1 MSRLLDRIEREMT
14 QPRRTPRQER
24 IRRISVILLLLLIP
38 LIGGELLLRLAGFY
52 RPQIDYHTQ
61 QNLLKQAGQALNTRF
76 NTDAFQYDP
85 RLLWKLQPG
94 KNLEG
99 LTIDDRGLLS
109 WQSSS
114 AKTPRTVRPL
124 TILCLGDSVTAV
136 TYKTYPEIT
145 ERLAAAGANSRPL
158 QVWNAA
164 VPGYSTAQAL
174 RRLQDLK
181 DLQPD
186 VVVFCFGWSDHFPAL
201 NLPDNDLGAANAIT
215 GRIHTLLKDVRLYQL
230 IGSPLV
236 ASIQTGLPKN
246 TEADPSDHSRVPLPQ
261 FRQNLVQLIATT
273 RSWSAVPIL
282 VTQPENLPDSPTAD
296 SATTKALHLRY
307 NQTIRDVAINE
318 KTPLLDLEEEF
329 VRRPREFMLQ
339 PDGIHLTGRGHNH
352 VSRLILGALKNEG
365 LITPGDY
372 DAIAQ
377 AEKHDTTA
385 PDKPKITWALLPDHV
400 AAPAGQTFAFTAI
413 PQNSGNTRWLTA
425 NVVPQFGLQKNVSYG
440 STSIFTQWRTINSPA
455 DDITSIPLRTSVLPG
470 EATSMTLTMRA
481 PDVPGN
487 YELEVGLY
495 CDQIGPL
502 TAYGAQSTTLTVTSV
517 QP

>member
-1 MSRLLDRIEREMT
+1 MSRFLDRIEREMT
-14 QPRRTPRQER
+14 QPRRTPRQTR
-24 IRRISVILLLLLIP
+24 IRRASVILLLLIIP
-38 LIGGELLLRLAGFY
+38 VAGGELLLRLAGFY
-52 RPQIDYHTQ
+52 RPQIDYQTQ
-61 QNLLKQAGQALNTRF
+61 QNLLRQAGEALNARF

-94 KNLEG
+94 KNLDG
-99 LTIDDRGLLS
+99 LTVDERGLLS
-109 WQSSS
+109 WNSSS

-124 TILCLGDSVTAV
+124 TVLCLGDSVTAV
-136 TYKTYPEIT
+136 TYKTYPEIA
-145 ERLAAAGANSRPL
+145 ERLATAGANSRPL

-174 RRLQDLK
+174 RQLQDLK

-186 VVVFCFGWSDHFPAL
+186 VVVFCFGWSDQLPAL
-201 NLPDNDLGAANAIT
+201 NLPDSDLGAANAVT
-215 GRIHTLLKDVRLYQL
+215 GKIHTLLKDVRLYQL

-236 ASIQTGLPKN
+236 TSIQTGLPKSEETDASN
-246 TEADPSDHSRVPLPQ
+246 GARVPLPQ
-261 FRQNLVQLIATT
+261 FRQNLLQLIATA
-273 RSWSAVPIL
+273 RSWSATPIL
-282 VTQPENLPDSPTAD
+282 ATQPENLPDSASAD
-296 SATTKALHLRY
+296 SPTSKALHIQY
-307 NQTIRDVAINE
+307 NQMIRQVATEE

-385 PDKPKITWALLPDHV
+385 PDKPKITWALLPEHV

-413 PQNSGNTRWLTA
+413 PQNSGNTRWLTQ
-425 NVVPQFGLQKNVSYG
+425 NILPEFGLQKQVSYG
-440 STSIFTQWRTINSPA
+440 STSIFTRWRTINSPTS
-455 DDITSIPLRTSVLPG
+455 DITSVPLRSSVLPG
-470 EATSMTLTMRA
+470 EATSMTLTIQA
-481 PDVPGN
+481 PSTPGN